1 MGNRRDRRS
10 RTLETPS
17 PDREVEV
24 TQVGTRITGN
34 ETLTNVNT
42 VIQGDS
48 GKNNL
53 ENQFTEPCQISNKF

>member
-1 MGNRRDRRS
+1 MGNRQDRRS